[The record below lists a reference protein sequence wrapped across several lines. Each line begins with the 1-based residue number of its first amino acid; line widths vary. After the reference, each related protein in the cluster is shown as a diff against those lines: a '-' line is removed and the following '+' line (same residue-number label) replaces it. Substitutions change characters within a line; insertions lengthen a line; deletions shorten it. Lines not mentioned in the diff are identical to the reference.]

1 MRTRIAASRSIDV
14 IVLIRLPIISAI
26 SPRKYTHWKIKKKTS
41 YVIFRR
47 IYLRGRKHL
56 SILDEILDK
65 STIFHAPTEHISP
78 RISSFSAVTRVPGTI
93 THKPSYHRMQRMPSI
108 LANPPRSIEISNRGS
123 AWRTFLSRSFFF
135 SFSPLSQARRKS
147 ETGRMAGGSG
157 GRERERGEG
166 RRN

>member
-14 IVLIRLPIISAI
+14 IVLIQPSNYFCDF
-26 SPRKYTHWKIKKKTS
+26 SSKIHALKDKKKTS

-47 IYLRGRKHL
+47 IYLRGRKHP
-56 SILDEILDK
+56 SILDEISDK
-65 STIFHAPTEHISP
+65 STIFHAWTEHISP

-108 LANPPRSIEISNRGS
+108 LANPPLVRSRFRIEDQRDE
-123 AWRTFLSRSFFF
+123 RSFLDFF
-135 SFSPLSQARRKS
+135 SFLSLPSLRRV
-147 ETGRMAGGSG
+147 GRVKQEGWRAEVEG
-157 GRERERGEG
+157 ERERGEG